1 VCYRGN
7 SGVSGVGECER
18 EKMTA
23 RCRCGNEE
31 IENRNWREGEERR
44 CTMCCEDNE
53 REGGKGAGSNTEQRR
68 KEDRMDERD
77 MEEERKNIEGKEWG
91 IEKKMLFSL

>member
-1 VCYRGN
+1 VRKRENDGEMQMWERGD
-7 SGVSGVGECER
+7 R
-18 EKMTA
+18 EQELA
-23 RCRCGNEE
+23 GR
-31 IENRNWREGEERR
+31 RR

-68 KEDRMDERD
+68 KEDGIDERD

-91 IEKKMLFSL
+91 IEKKILFSL